1 MPPNPSIEIPT
12 SYETLPTTHIKLS
25 HHPAGSASATP
36 VVIITL
42 NRPEKRNAFTP
53 QMADGLERVFATL
66 DLDERVKSVVLT
78 GAGSTFCAGA
88 DLEIGFRGGPER
100 AGDHR
105 DRYPGLHPPRLAMND
120 NQSHLV
126 AVELP
131 WLFTDVAN
139 PPSPR
144 YKGRPIAHEKSKYGF
159 VFARRGI
166 TMESCSSYF
175 LPRLIGYSR
184 ALYLVSTGGVFP
196 AISPHFDGLF
206 AETLPEQAQI
216 LPRAL
221 ELAAEIAQNVSP
233 MASALNR
240 ALLWRGSESAEEA
253 HLLESSIISQVF
265 GSKYISR
272 SISPG
277 STCAETDALSR
288 DQLEGVKAFFEK
300 RNPDFTATLEEHGP
314 ANYPWWHEVNIH
326 TKPKAVKETSKL

>member
-1 MPPNPSIEIPT
+1 MPPNPSSIDIPT

-25 HHPAGSASATP
+25 HHPAGSAYATP

-42 NRPEKRNAFTP
+42 NRPEKRNAFTS
-53 QMADGLERVFATL
+53 QMADDLERVFATL
-66 DLDERVKSVVLT
+66 DLDERVKAVVLT
-78 GAGSTFCAGA
+78 GAGPTFCAGA

-105 DRYPGLHPPRLAMND
+105 DSGGRVALAIHRCRKPTIAAI
-120 NQSHLV
+120 QGS
-126 AVELP
+126 AVGVGMTMTLP
-131 WLFTDVAN
+131 AVI
-139 PPSPR
+139 R
-144 YKGRPIAHEKSKYGF
+144 IAHEKSKYGF

-196 AISPHFDGLF
+196 ATSPHFNGLF

-221 ELAAEIAQNVSP
+221 ELAVEMAQNVSP

-240 ALLWRGSESAEEA
+240 ALLWRGPESAEEA
-253 HLLESSIISQVF
+253 HLLESSVISQMF
-265 GSKYISR
+265 GSK
-272 SISPG
+272 
-277 STCAETDALSR
+277 
-288 DQLEGVKAFFEK
+288 DQMEGVKAFFEK
-300 RNPDFTATLEEHGP
+300 RQPDFTATLEEHGP
-314 ANYPWWHEVNIH
+314 ANYPWWHEVNID
-326 TKPKAVKETSKL
+326 TKPKAVKEASKL